1 MAFTKSAEYYDAIY
15 FAFKDYALE
24 ATQLAER
31 VRTLLPGARTLL
43 DVACGTG
50 EHARLLS
57 QQHGFDVTGIDVNPD
72 FIRIAR
78 SKNPSGRFQVA
89 DMVDFDLAAQ
99 YDAVIC
105 MFSSIGYVRTL
116 PALESALR
124 CFKAHTAPG
133 GVIIVEPWFPPGK
146 LTPGPSTLRRAETAA
161 FRVERTATT
170 ELDFGISRLRF
181 DYTVESA
188 EGVDHFS
195 EVHELGLF
203 TEEETL
209 LAFNAAGLD
218 AQHEAASSTHRGLYI
233 ARRTG

>member
-1 MAFTKSAEYYDAIY
+1 MPFAKSAEYYDAIY
-15 FAFKDYALE
+15 LTFKDYALE
-24 ATQLAER
+24 ATQLADR
-31 VRTLLPGARTLL
+31 IRTLRPGARTLL

-57 QQHGFDVTGIDVNPD
+57 QQHGFEVAGTDVNPD
-72 FIRIAR
+72 FVRIAQR
-78 SKNPSGRFQVA
+78 KNPSGRFEVA
-89 DMVDFDLAAQ
+89 DMVNFDLGAQ

-124 CFKAHTAPG
+124 CFKSHTAPG

-146 LTPGPSTLRRAETAA
+146 LTPGPSTVRRAETDN
-161 FRVERTATT
+161 FRVERTARTD
-170 ELDFGISRLRF
+170 LDLGVSRLRF
-181 DYTVESA
+181 DYTVETA
-188 EGVDHFS
+188 EGVQHFS

-209 LAFNAAGLD
+209 LAFKAAALS
-218 AQHEAASSTHRGLYI
+218 AFHEPASGTHRGLYI
-233 ARRTG
+233 ARQEP